1 MLMSMQ
7 SVEKIYRPYCFPF
20 SCFYELILR
29 FFLMLFI
36 NAISFYSMVL
46 TCSCKILMFLVF
58 HLFLYDCNFA
68 FFSFALISDICKY
81 VL

>member
-7 SVEKIYRPYCFPF
+7 RVEKIYRPYCFPF
-20 SCFYELILR
+20 SCFYESILPS
-29 FFLMLFI
+29 FLMLFM
-36 NAISFYSMVL
+36 NAISFYPMVL
-46 TCSCKILMFLVF
+46 TCSCKTLISLVF
-58 HLFLYDCNFA
+58 HLLLYDCNFA